1 MNPALYFE
9 SPAEG
14 LAELALT
21 PDVAGVAEPNDET
34 ARVHVAIRGVNKTY
48 TTGTVQVEALKNINL
63 TIGRGEIFGIIGRSG
78 AGKSSLIRTLNRLED
93 VSSGQILVN
102 NIDVGSL
109 RERDL
114 VILRRKVGM
123 IFQHFNLLHSKTV
136 FENLALP
143 MKAAGIRDKA
153 AIKQRIDELL
163 SLVGLEGKAEVYP
176 SRLSGGQKQR
186 VGIARALML
195 QPKLLL
201 CDEATSALDPETT
214 HSILGLL
221 KDIRD
226 KLGLT
231 IILITHEMSVISE
244 ICDRV
249 AVLEQGEVVESGP
262 VWKIFSQP
270 QHEATRALLAPL
282 RKGLPDELL
291 AKLSAEPTHTGAH
304 AVVRLTLGGSGQAE
318 LPLHLLGNLGTGTNL
333 LQSDIEYVQGHV
345 LGRLLV
351 SVPANGGQLPDAFR
365 APAFSNTEVL
375 GYVTPSA

>member
-14 LAELALT
+14 LAELARN
-21 PDVAGVAEPNDET
+21 PDLERVAEPHEEK
-34 ARVHVAIRGVNKTY
+34 AHAHVVIRDVNKTY

-136 FENLALP
+136 FENLALA
-143 MKAAGIRDKA
+143 MKAAGVRDKA
-153 AIKQRIDELL
+153 AIQRRIDELL
-163 SLVGLEGKAEVYP
+163 ALVGLEGKAQVYP

-291 AKLSAEPTHTGAH
+291 TKLSTEPGPVGTR
-304 AVVRLTLGGSGQAE
+304 AVVRLTLAGTGQEE
-318 LPLHLLGNLGTGTNL
+318 LPLHLLGNLGTDTKL

-345 LGRLLV
+345 MGRLLV
-351 SVPANGGQLPDAFR
+351 SVPANDGHLPDAFR
-365 APAFSNTEVL
+365 APAFSDTEVL